1 MGKTTDKTGK
11 IYKRV
16 ANYSERQR
24 FKFVLKFLK
33 EEKYIPSYGVYL
45 AKYGLRKNYIND
57 LKREFVSMSIDSAVF
72 QTCNDYPIIRKEW
85 VRYGTGKM
93 LSLKYRHQQAL
104 EEDNRYTRWENEAA
118 QLQRDLTKS
127 FLPLLPEM
135 EAEEI
140 APQKNDALVEY
151 LIEQLKARDTRITE
165 LENMINDLKNKAV
178 ED

>member
-1 MGKTTDKTGK
+1 
-11 IYKRV
+11 
-16 ANYSERQR
+16 
-24 FKFVLKFLK
+24 
-33 EEKYIPSYGVYL
+33 
-45 AKYGLRKNYIND
+45 
-57 LKREFVSMSIDSAVF
+57 
-72 QTCNDYPIIRKEW
+72 
-85 VRYGTGKM
+85 M

-140 APQKNDALVEY
+140 APQKNDTLVEY